1 MDSKDVKYLIL
12 IALGVYLLSSYIIG
26 NLDSFDSWKITR
38 LIQVGAFG
46 FLAWIYFESKR

>member
-1 MDSKDVKYLIL
+1 MENKDIKYLIL

-26 NLDSFDSWKITR
+26 SFDPFQSYQITR

-46 FLAWIYFESKR
+46 FLTFCYFQIKN